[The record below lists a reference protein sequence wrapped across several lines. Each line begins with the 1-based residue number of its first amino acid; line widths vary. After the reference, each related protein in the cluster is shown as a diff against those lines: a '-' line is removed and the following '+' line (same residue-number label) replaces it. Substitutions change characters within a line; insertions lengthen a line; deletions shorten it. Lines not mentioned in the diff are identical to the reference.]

1 MYIVAKCTISV
12 NKKPYTVQGFKCS
25 TLVLLRVNIAYTM
38 FSIENFY
45 YILHQHLLKPLNLQD
60 GMFMKFGSVD
70 AKDFHLGRYATSQ
83 YRYRKRSS
91 MENSCYYFD
100 QEPIHAASVDN
111 LFVFSSSKPLQI
123 LANSEISNIKKVACQ
138 ELNYQDWY
146 YFFHGFAAL
155 DWYQDGQYFD
165 HDINWTRPY
174 ITLNRLHTNDRSY
187 RLNLVA
193 RLADQQLLDRG
204 HVSLHL
210 GHTEYGTWQQE
221 LTNPDTRLSIDACNI
236 ISQHL
241 GRPLILDC
249 ETSTGSLSA
258 DFGHREFELWKSGL
272 WHIVTETVF
281 YYNKLHLTE
290 KIFKPIVA
298 QRPFMLAAAPGNLAY
313 LKSYGFQTFDRWI
326 DESYDNI
333 QDPDQRL
340 QAIVDQTSRLCA
352 MSDSELQT
360 MHQEMQP
367 VLEHNFNHLWTS
379 FRQHIVNELVD
390 NFETAVRRWN
400 NGRVD
405 GRELPL
411 NKINLNQ
418 VKNILQ
424 R

>member
-1 MYIVAKCTISV
+1 
-12 NKKPYTVQGFKCS
+12 
-25 TLVLLRVNIAYTM
+25 M

-60 GMFMKFGSVD
+60 AMFQEFGSVD
-70 AKDFHLGRYATSQ
+70 LKDFYIGRYSTSQ
-83 YRYRKRSS
+83 YRYRKKSS
-91 MENSCYYFD
+91 IENTCYYFD
-100 QEPIHAASVDN
+100 QEPIHTDSVNN
-111 LFVFSSSKPLQI
+111 LTIFTSSKLLQL
-123 LANSEISNIKKVACQ
+123 LANSEISHTKKYLCQ
-138 ELNYQDWY
+138 EHNYQDWY

-165 HDINWTRPY
+165 QQIDWSRPY

-193 RLADQQLLDRG
+193 RLADQQLLDCG

-221 LTNPDTRLSIDACNI
+221 LVSPGTRLSDTARELIA
-236 ISQHL
+236 QHL
-241 GRPLILDC
+241 EHPLTLDC

-258 DFGHREFELWKSGL
+258 DFGHQEFELWKSGL

-281 YYNKLHLTE
+281 YHNKLHLTE

-313 LKSYGFQTFDRWI
+313 LKSYGFKTFDQWI
-326 DESYDNI
+326 DESYDTI
-333 QDPDQRL
+333 DDPDQRL
-340 QAIVDQTSRLCA
+340 QAIVDQTQRLCA
-352 MSDSELQT
+352 MSDSDLRQ

-367 VLEHNFNHLWTS
+367 VLEHNFDHLWTT
-379 FRQHIVNELVD
+379 FRQRIVNELVD
-390 NFETAVRRWN
+390 NFERSVRLWN
-400 NGRVD
+400 NGRID

-411 NKINLNQ
+411 QNIDLAR
-418 VKNILQ
+418 VKEILL

>member
-1 MYIVAKCTISV
+1 
-12 NKKPYTVQGFKCS
+12 
-25 TLVLLRVNIAYTM
+25 M

-45 YILHQHLLKPLNLQD
+45 YILHQHLLKPLHIHDLIYRN
-60 GMFMKFGSVD
+60 FGSTD
-70 AKDFHLGRYATSQ
+70 IADLAAGEYLPFKDRYGRPKG
-83 YRYRKRSS
+83 RHPV
-91 MENSCYYFD
+91 CYFFD
-100 QEPIHAASVDN
+100 QEPINEFRIHQC
-111 LFVFSSSKPLQI
+111 FHTHTLQNFKL
-123 LANSEISNIKKVACQ
+123 LANSEQSKMKHCILKENQ
-138 ELNYQDWY
+138 YLDWY
-146 YFFHGFAAL
+146 YFFHGFAAM

-165 HDINWTRPY
+165 QDIAWTRPY
-174 ITLNRLHTNDRSY
+174 VTLNRLHTNDRSY

-193 RLADQQLLDRG
+193 RLAGQKLLDSG

-221 LTNPDTRLSIDACNI
+221 LASPDTRLSTTACELIAQNL
-236 ISQHL
+236 SQ
-241 GRPLILDC
+241 PLILDC

-281 YYNKLHLTE
+281 YHNKLHLTE

-313 LKSYGFQTFDRWI
+313 LKSYGFQTFDQWI

-352 MSDSELQT
+352 MSDSELRQ

-367 VLEHNFNHLWTS
+367 VLEHNFNHLWTT
-379 FRQHIVNELVD
+379 FRQHIVHELVN
-390 NFETAVRRWN
+390 NFERSVRLWN
-400 NGRVD
+400 NGRID

-411 NKINLNQ
+411 HKINLEQ
-418 VKNILQ
+418 VKQILL

>member
-1 MYIVAKCTISV
+1 
-12 NKKPYTVQGFKCS
+12 
-25 TLVLLRVNIAYTM
+25 M

-60 GMFMKFGSVD
+60 AMFMKFGSVD
-70 AKDFHLGRYATSQ
+70 PRDFCMGRYSTSQ
-83 YRYRKRSS
+83 YRYGKRSS

-100 QEPIHAASVDN
+100 QEPIHAASADN
-111 LFVFSSSKPLQI
+111 LFIFSSSKLLQI
-123 LANSEISNIKKVACQ
+123 LANSEISNVKKTVCQ

-155 DWYQDGQYFD
+155 DWYQDAQYFD
-165 HDINWTRPY
+165 HNIDWDRPY

-193 RLADQQLLDRG
+193 RLAEQNLVDRG

-221 LTNPDTRLSIDACNI
+221 LANPNTRLSVDARNMI
-236 ISQHL
+236 AQHL
-241 GRPLILDC
+241 DQPMTLDC

-281 YYNKLHLTE
+281 YHDKLHLTE

-313 LKSYGFQTFDRWI
+313 LKSYGFQTFDHWI

-333 QDPDQRL
+333 QDPDLRL
-340 QAIVDQTSRLCA
+340 QAIVDQTSQLCA
-352 MSDSELQT
+352 MSNSELRE
-360 MHQEMQP
+360 MHREMQP
-367 VLEHNFNHLWTS
+367 VLEHNFRHMWTT
-379 FRQHIVNELVD
+379 FRHHIVNELVN
-390 NFETAVRRWN
+390 NFERSVRLWN
-400 NGRVD
+400 HGRMD
-405 GRELPL
+405 EKELPL
-411 NKINLNQ
+411 QNIDLAR
-418 VKNILQ
+418 VKQILL

>member
-1 MYIVAKCTISV
+1 
-12 NKKPYTVQGFKCS
+12 
-25 TLVLLRVNIAYTM
+25 
-38 FSIENFY
+38 
-45 YILHQHLLKPLNLQD
+45 
-60 GMFMKFGSVD
+60 
-70 AKDFHLGRYATSQ
+70 
-83 YRYRKRSS
+83 

-111 LFVFSSSKPLQI
+111 LFIFSSSKLLQI
-123 LANSEISNIKKVACQ
+123 LANSEISNVKKTVCQ

-155 DWYQDGQYFD
+155 DWYQDAQYFD
-165 HDINWTRPY
+165 QNIDWDRPY

-193 RLADQQLLDRG
+193 RLADQKLLDQG

-221 LTNPDTRLSIDACNI
+221 LANPDTRLSIDACNMI
-236 ISQHL
+236 AQHL
-241 GRPLILDC
+241 DQPLTLDC

-281 YYNKLHLTE
+281 YHDKLHLTE

-313 LKSYGFQTFDRWI
+313 LRSYGFQTFDRWI
-326 DESYDNI
+326 DESYDTI
-333 QDPDQRL
+333 EDPDLRL

-352 MSDSELQT
+352 MSNAELRQ
-360 MHQEMQP
+360 MHQEMQS
-367 VLEHNFNHLWTS
+367 VLEHNFNHMWTT
-379 FRQHIVNELVD
+379 FRHHIVNELVD
-390 NFETAVRRWN
+390 NFERSVKLWN
-400 NGRVD
+400 HSRMD
-405 GRELPL
+405 EKELPL
-411 NKINLNQ
+411 QNIDLAR
-418 VKNILQ
+418 VKQILL

>member
-1 MYIVAKCTISV
+1 
-12 NKKPYTVQGFKCS
+12 
-25 TLVLLRVNIAYTM
+25 M

-45 YILHQHLLKPLNLQD
+45 YVLHQHLLKPLHIHDLIYD
-60 GMFMKFGSVD
+60 DFGSTAIANLNVG
-70 AKDFHLGRYATSQ
+70 KYLPCQERYGRLTLEQ
-83 YRYRKRSS
+83 RV
-91 MENSCYYFD
+91 CYFFD
-100 QEPIHAASVDN
+100 QEPIN
-111 LFVFSSSKPLQI
+111 EFSINQCYYTYTRKSFKA
-123 LANSEISNIKKVACQ
+123 LANSEQSPLKHKIIKENQ
-138 ELNYQDWY
+138 YQDWY

-155 DWYQDGQYFD
+155 DWYRDAEFFD
-165 HDINWTRPY
+165 QHINWSRPY

-193 RLADQQLLDRG
+193 RLADQRLLDRG

-221 LTNPDTRLSIDACNI
+221 IASPDTKLSATACELI
-236 ISQHL
+236 AQHL
-241 GRPLILDC
+241 NQPMTLDC

-281 YYNKLHLTE
+281 YHDKLHLTE

-313 LKSYGFQTFDRWI
+313 LKSYGFRTFDQWI
-326 DESYDNI
+326 DESYDTI
-333 QDPDQRL
+333 EDPDLRL

-352 MSDSELQT
+352 MSDAELRQ

-367 VLEHNFNHLWTS
+367 VLQHNFDHMWTT
-379 FRQHIVNELVD
+379 FRHHIVNELVN
-390 NFETAVRRWN
+390 NFERSVRLWN
-400 NGRVD
+400 HGRMD
-405 GRELPL
+405 EKELPL
-411 NKINLNQ
+411 QNIDLAR
-418 VKNILQ
+418 VKQILL